1 MKTFDTGE
9 EFYSWLD
16 NSSADELHSLVLE
29 HASCFSKTVCSNEDQ
44 FIEDEEIEDLFVCE
58 VARSKNV
65 SETTLKHLLTLDSGG
80 DGGRYEQIRWALLE
94 SPNLTVSLINE
105 IDPYGPLMVK
115 SITANPLA
123 DSTLVQK
130 IFSEFMSEE
139 VLVSYLAAKQILS
152 DEEIIAYQNL
162 IRNKLALPGN

>member
-29 HASCFSKTVCSNEDQ
+29 HASCFSTTVCNNEDQ

-139 VLVSYLAAKQILS
+139 ELVSYLAAKEILS
-152 DEEIIAYQNL
+152 ETEIQEYRNL
-162 IRNKLALPGN
+162 IQSKLKS